1 MEVYTLR
8 ISEYEKA
15 ETTNIDYK
23 VELEINKP
31 KSWLKSVSAFA
42 NTKGGIILFGV
53 DDKKHECVGLKDII
67 KAAEKITELIN
78 SRIIPLPRYEINT
91 FVDDNKDFL
100 ELRVGDGPST
110 PYYVHSDG
118 RKEAYIRSGNQ
129 SMLAPEHV
137 LNNLI
142 LKGKN
147 LTFDA
152 LVAEHKA
159 DDFSFTLLKATF
171 KEKTNKEFDENKDYI
186 SLGLVSTDGKLTN
199 AGVLLSDQGM
209 LPQSK
214 VVCTRWKGTKKGI
227 ISEDALDDKEYIGS
241 IISLLEN
248 TDAFIKNNS
257 KKAWKVVG
265 MERKELEDYPITARR
280 EAIVN
285 ALIHRDYQILGSEI
299 HVDMYDDRLEIT
311 SPGGMIDGSLIQN
324 LKIGSIPSMRRNI
337 IIADIFSRLHYMDRR
352 GSGLSRIIESYNDLT
367 KKPEFNSD
375 SLSFSVV
382 FPNKGYYKNNEETKI
397 SNIVSDEDLFLVRLY
412 KKIQK
417 GLNIRTTTINQ
428 IKNIFDEF
436 GYNRVFS
443 REDIKN
449 ILNVKDTRA
458 TNIISLLLEN
468 EFIEKTEGTKYIFVK

>member
-159 DDFSFTLLKATF
+159 DDFSFTL
-171 KEKTNKEFDENKDYI
+171 
-186 SLGLVSTDGKLTN
+186 
-199 AGVLLSDQGM
+199 
-209 LPQSK
+209 
-214 VVCTRWKGTKKGI
+214 
-227 ISEDALDDKEYIGS
+227 
-241 IISLLEN
+241 
-248 TDAFIKNNS
+248 
-257 KKAWKVVG
+257 
-265 MERKELEDYPITARR
+265 
-280 EAIVN
+280 
-285 ALIHRDYQILGSEI
+285 
-299 HVDMYDDRLEIT
+299 
-311 SPGGMIDGSLIQN
+311 
-324 LKIGSIPSMRRNI
+324 
-337 IIADIFSRLHYMDRR
+337 
-352 GSGLSRIIESYNDLT
+352 
-367 KKPEFNSD
+367 
-375 SLSFSVV
+375 
-382 FPNKGYYKNNEETKI
+382 
-397 SNIVSDEDLFLVRLY
+397 
-412 KKIQK
+412 
-417 GLNIRTTTINQ
+417 
-428 IKNIFDEF
+428 
-436 GYNRVFS
+436 
-443 REDIKN
+443 
-449 ILNVKDTRA
+449 
-458 TNIISLLLEN
+458 
-468 EFIEKTEGTKYIFVK
+468 